1 MSLRTSVHGA
11 IHADN
16 MRAIYILG
24 REKGTVINMSEFV
37 KVAVDGMGGDN
48 APVEIVKGA
57 VEAINESNKVKVYL
71 TGPKDVLEK
80 ELAGYTYQKEQLE
93 IVPATEVIET
103 AEPPVMAIRKK
114 KDSSLVKALNL
125 VKDGTCDAFVSA
137 GSTGATLV
145 GGQVIVGRIK
155 GVERPP
161 LAPLIPT
168 ATGCS
173 LLIDCGA
180 NVDARPSHLVQF
192 AKMGSV
198 YMEHVMGVKNPKVGI
213 VNIGA
218 EEEKGNALV
227 KETFPL
233 LKNCPDINFI
243 GSVEARDIPA
253 GAADVVVCE
262 AFTGNVILKTY
273 EGVGATLIDK
283 VKAGMMTS
291 LRSKIGALLVK
302 PALKQTLKAFD
313 LEQYGGAPLLGLKG
327 LVVKTHGSSKSI
339 EIKNSILQ
347 CITFKEQKINEKI
360 REMIVTEEAVSEED
374 K

>member
-1 MSLRTSVHGA
+1 MEGVFMGE
-11 IHADN
+11 
-16 MRAIYILG
+16 Y
-24 REKGTVINMSEFV
+24 V
-37 KVAVDGMGGDN
+37 KVAVDAMGGDH
-48 APVEIVKGA
+48 APAEIVKGA
-57 VEAINESNKVKVYL
+57 IEAVNESDKVKVYL
-71 TGPKDVLEK
+71 VGLQDAVEK
-80 ELAGYTYQKEQLE
+80 ELAGYTYNKEQVE
-93 IVPATEVIET
+93 VVPASEVIET

-114 KDSSLVKALNL
+114 KDSSIVKALHMGKEG
-125 VKDGTCDAFVSA
+125 VCDAYVSA

-168 ATGCS
+168 EKGCA

-180 NVDARPSHLVQF
+180 NVDARPSYLVQF
-192 AKMGSV
+192 AKMGSI
-198 YMEHVMGVKNPKVGI
+198 YMENIMGVKNPRVGI

-233 LKNCPDINFI
+233 LKNCPDINFV

-253 GAADVVVCE
+253 GAVDVAVCE
-262 AFTGNVILKTY
+262 AFVGNVILKTY
-273 EGVGATLIDK
+273 EGVGLTLIKK
-283 VKAGMMTS
+283 VKAGMMSS

-302 PALKQTLKAFD
+302 PALKSTLKEFD
-313 LEQYGGAPLLGLKG
+313 LEQYGGAPMLGLKG
-327 LVVKTHGSSKSI
+327 LVVKTHGSSKAN

-347 CITFKEQKINEKI
+347 CIAFSEQKINEKI
-360 REMIVTEEAVSEED
+360 KEKIGTEEPVEAET

>member
-1 MSLRTSVHGA
+1 MSVIGQRKE
-11 IHADN
+11 
-16 MRAIYILG
+16 
-24 REKGTVINMSEFV
+24 EKGLITDMSEYV
-37 KVAVDGMGGDN
+37 KVAVDAMGGDN
-48 APVEIVKGA
+48 APKEIVKGA
-57 VEAINESNKVKVYL
+57 VEAVNESGKVKVYL
-71 TGPKDVLEK
+71 VGMQDVLEK
-80 ELAGYTYQKEQLE
+80 ELSGYTYQKEQME
-93 IVPATEVIET
+93 IVPASEIIET

-125 VKDGTCDAFVSA
+125 VKDGTCDAYVSA

-192 AKMGSV
+192 AKIGSV
-198 YMEHVMGVKNPKVGI
+198 YMENVMGVKNPRVGI

-233 LKNCPDINFI
+233 LKNCPDINFV

-253 GAADVVVCE
+253 GAVDVVVCE
-262 AFTGNVILKTY
+262 AFVGNVILKTY
-273 EGVGATLIDK
+273 EGVGATLITK
-283 VKAGMMTS
+283 VKEGMMTS

-327 LVVKTHGSSKSI
+327 LVVKTHGSSKAI

-360 REMIVTEEAVSEED
+360 KEMILTEEFLSEED